1 MTHRIPAV
9 PTVLDDVRGQFE
21 RWREAHPP
29 RTRIPEALWSRAV
42 SLAREHGVYRV
53 ARELHLRYYSL
64 KERVESA
71 GGHDS
76 GLQMAAAGFVELV
89 AKAKQ
94 NTAAIECTV
103 ELERRGGER
112 MRIHLRGA
120 ETADLVAL
128 SRTLWEN
135 RG

>member
-1 MTHRIPAV
+1 MTHRIPAL
-9 PTVLDDVRGQFE
+9 PTVLNDVRGQFE

-42 SLAREHGVYRV
+42 SLAHEYGVYRV
-53 ARELHLRYYSL
+53 ARELRLRYYSL
-64 KERVESA
+64 KERVES

-89 AKAKQ
+89 AKAKPD
-94 NTAAIECTV
+94 TAAIECTV
-103 ELERRGGER
+103 ELERRGGKR

-128 SRTLWEN
+128 SRTLWET

>member
-1 MTHRIPAV
+1 MTHRIPAL

-42 SLAREHGVYRV
+42 ELAREHGVYRV

-64 KERVESA
+64 KERVESD
-71 GGHDS
+71 GQDS
-76 GLQMAAAGFVELV
+76 DLQVTAAGFVELV
-89 AKAKQ
+89 AQAKH
-94 NTAAIECTV
+94 NPPGIECTV

-128 SRTLWEN
+128 SRTLWET